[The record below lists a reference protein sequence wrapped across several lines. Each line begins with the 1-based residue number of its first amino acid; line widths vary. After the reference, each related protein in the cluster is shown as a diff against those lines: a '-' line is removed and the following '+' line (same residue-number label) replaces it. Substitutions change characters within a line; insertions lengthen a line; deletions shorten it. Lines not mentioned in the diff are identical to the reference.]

1 MKPYTPILK
10 QYFATKERYPGVL
23 LAMRVGDFY
32 EFYGEDAEIA
42 SRALE
47 IALTGREDGPNGR
60 IPMAGVPV
68 HSAEKYLAALLRQGY
83 KVAICDQVEDPK
95 KAKGLVRR
103 EVTRVVT
110 PGTVLEDE
118 MLEATRSNYLA
129 SAVPWGERAGLGF
142 LELSTGEFL
151 VTQVE
156 GPDCQE
162 KTIQEIV
169 RLDPAEILLPEE
181 AEEFFQILGK
191 LTRAAVTRLSFA
203 RASEA
208 RARLLKQFG
217 TVNLEPFG
225 LEGWDAGT
233 TAAGAILKYLD
244 ENRIDT
250 SHIDHVVTYALTD
263 RMRLDG
269 ATTRSLE
276 LTQNLSDGGKRMT
289 LLEVLDHTKTP
300 MGARLLRRWIE
311 EPLLSLEAIQE
322 RLDAV
327 EALKENGLVREEL
340 RQLFGKLYDLQR
352 LVSRASTGVATP
364 VDLSA
369 LRATLSVL
377 PQIVETTLKV
387 NRGRI
392 ANARREI
399 DPCPELLDELTRAL
413 VDHPPLQA
421 REGGYIRDGYD
432 PEVDELRKLSR
443 EGKEY
448 IASFEE
454 RERQRT
460 GISKLKVGYNSV
472 FGYFLEVPK
481 TQVSRVP
488 QDYIRK
494 QTTVNAERYITAELK
509 DYEAKVL
516 GSEEKLV
523 ELEYRIFTGLRH
535 LVAKSSS
542 ALLRT
547 ARALAELDVLQSLAE
562 AAVRH
567 RYSRPQI
574 REEPVLYIKGG
585 RHPVV
590 EAYGGMGTF
599 VPNDTRMDETCTLIV
614 LTGPNMSGK
623 STYLRQNALIVLM
636 AQMGSFVPAEEAV
649 VGLTDR
655 VFARIGARDELAS
668 GQSTFMVEMTEA
680 AHILHHATDRSLV
693 ILDEIGRGTST
704 FDGLA
709 IAWAIAER
717 LAEIRAKTLFATHYH
732 QLNKLAEQYPQVKNY
747 RVAVRE
753 EGDKV
758 IWLHK
763 VLEGG
768 ADRSYGIHV
777 ARMAGVPKA
786 VLRRAEEILADLEGR
801 EVAPDASRVSHRSLQ
816 LTLFDV
822 EEPEVVKKLREL
834 DTSTLT
840 PLEALLLLDNLK
852 REASQRG

>member
-1 MKPYTPILK
+1 MKPHTPILK

-32 EFYGEDAEIA
+32 EFYGEDAETA
-42 SRALE
+42 SQALQ

-118 MLEATRSNYLA
+118 MLEATKSNYLA

-156 GPDCQE
+156 GPDSQE
-162 KTIQEIV
+162 KTIQEIL
-169 RLDPAEILLPEE
+169 RLDPSEILLPEE

-203 RASEA
+203 RTAEA

-233 TAAGAILKYLD
+233 TAAGALLKYLD

-311 EPLLSLEAIQE
+311 EPLLNLEAIQE

-327 EALKENGLVREEL
+327 EALKENGLAREEL

-352 LVSRASTGVATP
+352 LVSRVSTGVATP

-377 PQIVETTLKV
+377 PQIVE
-387 NRGRI
+387 
-392 ANARREI
+392 
-399 DPCPELLDELTRAL
+399 
-413 VDHPPLQA
+413 
-421 REGGYIRDGYD
+421 
-432 PEVDELRKLSR
+432 
-443 EGKEY
+443 
-448 IASFEE
+448 
-454 RERQRT
+454 
-460 GISKLKVGYNSV
+460 
-472 FGYFLEVPK
+472 
-481 TQVSRVP
+481 
-488 QDYIRK
+488 
-494 QTTVNAERYITAELK
+494 
-509 DYEAKVL
+509 
-516 GSEEKLV
+516 
-523 ELEYRIFTGLRH
+523 
-535 LVAKSSS
+535 
-542 ALLRT
+542 
-547 ARALAELDVLQSLAE
+547 
-562 AAVRH
+562 
-567 RYSRPQI
+567 
-574 REEPVLYIKGG
+574 
-585 RHPVV
+585 
-590 EAYGGMGTF
+590 
-599 VPNDTRMDETCTLIV
+599 
-614 LTGPNMSGK
+614 
-623 STYLRQNALIVLM
+623 
-636 AQMGSFVPAEEAV
+636 
-649 VGLTDR
+649 
-655 VFARIGARDELAS
+655 
-668 GQSTFMVEMTEA
+668 
-680 AHILHHATDRSLV
+680 
-693 ILDEIGRGTST
+693 
-704 FDGLA
+704 
-709 IAWAIAER
+709 
-717 LAEIRAKTLFATHYH
+717 
-732 QLNKLAEQYPQVKNY
+732 
-747 RVAVRE
+747 
-753 EGDKV
+753 
-758 IWLHK
+758 
-763 VLEGG
+763 
-768 ADRSYGIHV
+768 
-777 ARMAGVPKA
+777 
-786 VLRRAEEILADLEGR
+786 
-801 EVAPDASRVSHRSLQ
+801 
-816 LTLFDV
+816 
-822 EEPEVVKKLREL
+822 
-834 DTSTLT
+834 
-840 PLEALLLLDNLK
+840 
-852 REASQRG
+852 